1 MNSIALCADS
11 MPARVLNG
19 IKSGAINRLQT
30 ITVYFEPAVARAK
43 QALTQEVITTSAIGG
58 QATQSGTLDV
68 TPWLSWFLACLLR
81 AVQRADS
88 LLAGVLGKAQFW
100 QRWAGTPLNARQT
113 LVLNHILDHTPGDT
127 EAQPNPAALTNKKW
141 ATLAKCSADTAL
153 RDITDLLERGMLRK
167 MEGGGRSTGY
177 LVVK

>member
-1 MNSIALCADS
+1 

-19 IKSGAINRLQT
+19 IKSGAI
-30 ITVYFEPAVARAK
+30 
-43 QALTQEVITTSAIGG
+43 GG
-58 QATQSGTLDV
+58 EATQSGTLDV

-81 AVQRADS
+81 AVQRADG

-113 LVLNHILDHTPGDT
+113 FVLNHILDQTRGDT
-127 EAQPNPAALTNKKW
+127 EAQLNPATLTNKKW
-141 ATLAKCSADTAL
+141 AFLAKCSADTAL